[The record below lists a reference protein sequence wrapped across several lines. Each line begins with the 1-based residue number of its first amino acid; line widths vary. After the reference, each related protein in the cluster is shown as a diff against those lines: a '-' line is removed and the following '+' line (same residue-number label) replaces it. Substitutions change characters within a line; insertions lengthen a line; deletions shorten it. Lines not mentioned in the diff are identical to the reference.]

1 MIYLAVPLFNLT
13 LMIVE
18 VLAVV
23 FFVFFFFVIFCKNQ
37 AGWWSAHVKISQLLH
52 MLVVLMS

>member
-1 MIYLAVPLFNLT
+1 MIYLAVPLFNLK

-23 FFVFFFFVIFCKNQ
+23 FFVFFLVIFGKNQ

-52 MLVVLMS
+52 MLLVLMS

>member
-1 MIYLAVPLFNLT
+1 MIYLTVPLLNLK

-23 FFVFFFFVIFCKNQ
+23 CFYQ
-37 AGWWSAHVKISQLLH
+37 AGWWSDHLKISQLLH
-52 MLVVLMS
+52 MLLVLK